1 MILNGLKTHFQQ
13 ARESWVDEVH
23 LVLWSYCTTLHSS
36 IHEVPFTLV
45 YGTNAM
51 ILIEVVKPMF
61 QVDTFEEERFDVD
74 RLVDLDTIGEMQGV
88 A

>member
-1 MILNGLKTHFQQ
+1 
-13 ARESWVDEVH
+13 
-23 LVLWSYCTTLHSS
+23 
-36 IHEVPFTLV
+36 
-45 YGTNAM
+45 M

-88 A
+88 AQVHEAVAKIQAARKYNSRIAPPEFN

>member
-1 MILNGLKTHFQQ
+1 
-13 ARESWVDEVH
+13 
-23 LVLWSYCTTLHSS
+23 
-36 IHEVPFTLV
+36 
-45 YGTNAM
+45 M